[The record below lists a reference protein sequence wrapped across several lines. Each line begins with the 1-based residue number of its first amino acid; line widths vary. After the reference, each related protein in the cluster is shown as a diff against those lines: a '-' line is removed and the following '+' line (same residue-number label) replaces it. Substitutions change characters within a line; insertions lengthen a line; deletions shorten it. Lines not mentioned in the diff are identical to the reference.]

1 MTYNLLT
8 VEPLTLDAVTAAL
21 AQCLH
26 VGVREV
32 DVADEDT
39 DQDLR
44 NWDALVLCE
53 MVTVLGDVST
63 SLDIYVHES
72 VQLRPSERE
81 LASAF
86 ARSAGALV
94 LFSAEEALPSA
105 YWLVTESGLITR
117 SRLYETDDEEPRYT
131 IDRVEAPIDRLPH
144 VTVAR
149 IPEVVRELKIATPL
163 GDVFAAHLHRMHPEE
178 TDTPG
183 TPFWTVRS
191 SLVAWGKLV
200 RQMEAAWA
208 PSGWYPADLY
218 TERLSARDK
227 LEQLRSQLPP
237 NVTVLLQNALEPLD
251 ALFADLTIEDTDR
264 LLSKEPLPAKDAASA
279 HGWWW
284 HRRPEPLPW

>member
-21 AQCLH
+21 AQCLR
-26 VGVREV
+26 VGVQEV
-32 DVADEDT
+32 DVADEGT
-39 DQDLR
+39 GQDSR

-72 VQLRPSERE
+72 VQPLPSERE
-81 LASAF
+81 LASSF
-86 ARSAGALV
+86 ARSAGVLV
-94 LFSAEEALPSA
+94 LFPAEEEPPSA
-105 YWLVTESGLITR
+105 YWLATESGLVTR
-117 SRLYETDDEEPRYT
+117 SRLYETDAEEPRYT

-149 IPEVVRELKIATPL
+149 IPEVVRELKIVTPL
-163 GDVFAAHLHRMHPEE
+163 GDVFAAHLHRMYPEE

-183 TPFWTVRS
+183 TTLWTARS
-191 SLVAWGKLV
+191 SLIAWEKLV
-200 RQMEAAWA
+200 RQMETAWA

-218 TERLSARDK
+218 VERLAARDK
-227 LEQLRSQLPP
+227 LEQLRHQLPS
-237 NVTVLLQNALEPLD
+237 NTTVLPRNALEPLD
-251 ALFADLTIEDTDR
+251 ALFADLTVDDTDG
-264 LLSKEPLPAKDAASA
+264 LLGKETLPGKDAGPA

-284 HRRPEPLPW
+284 NRRPDPLPW

>member
-1 MTYNLLT
+1 MTYNLLI
-8 VEPLTLDAVTAAL
+8 VDPLTLDAVTAAL

-26 VGVREV
+26 VGVQEV

-72 VQLRPSERE
+72 VQPRPSERE

-94 LFSAEEALPSA
+94 LFPAEEAPPSA
-105 YWLVTESGLITR
+105 YWLATESGLVTR

-149 IPEVVRELKIATPL
+149 IPEVVRELKIVTPL
-163 GDVFAAHLHRMHPEE
+163 GDVFAAHLHGMHPEE

-183 TPFWTVRS
+183 TPFWAARS
-191 SLVAWGKLV
+191 SLIAWEKLV

-218 TERLSARDK
+218 VERLAARDK
-227 LEQLRSQLPP
+227 WEQLRNQLPS
-237 NVTVLLQNALEPLD
+237 NVTVLLQEALEPLD
-251 ALFADLTIEDTDR
+251 ALFADLTVDDTDGSF
-264 LLSKEPLPAKDAASA
+264 SKEPLPGKDDASA

-284 HRRPEPLPW
+284 NRRPEPLPW